1 MRSLFVMGFQPM
13 RRPALGQVMSQP
25 DRDHY
30 LFALSRAVNEA
41 DEIDKWLAN
50 NAGVKL
56 SVPVTTPP
64 SDLQMSPY
72 FTKWVKFKEVRPDM
86 QKLMERLA
94 GPDPTTWSSLT
105 SDEHITFG
113 WVSVVDQIFSAFK
126 ADPKNLTIGKWE
138 GDTRLPDPP
147 VPGAPASSP
156 TILGMPKTVV
166 LIGGAVIGL
175 GILAVILD

>member
-1 MRSLFVMGFQPM
+1 M

-30 LFALSRAVNEA
+30 LFSISRAVNEA
-41 DEIDKWLAN
+41 DEIDKWLSN
-50 NAGVKL
+50 NSAML

-64 SDLQMSPY
+64 SNLQMSPY
-72 FTKWVKFKEVRPDM
+72 FAKWVKFKEVRPDM

-94 GPDPTTWSSLT
+94 SPDPTTWSSLT

-126 ADPKNLTIGKWE
+126 ADPKNLTVGKWE
-138 GDTRLPDPP
+138 GDTRKPDEPA
-147 VPGAPASSP
+147 PGASASP
-156 TILGMPKTVV
+156 TILGMPKNVV

-175 GILAVILD
+175 GILVAILD